1 MAYEINCLDIGTSKI
16 NLLTGRL
23 TASGPELKG
32 LITIPSKGIR
42 KGLVIDMAEASSS
55 IKDVIKEAEK
65 RYSARVDSVVT
76 AISGSSIQVIESYG
90 ATGIGGKRIT
100 DRDIENTINSAG
112 SVYIPLDREL
122 LHVIPVE
129 FSLDGES
136 GIKNPLGM
144 KGFRLEVKVQII
156 TALINHLENLSGCCE
171 QAGLRIK
178 KFIFK
183 PFALQKAVLK
193 DDEIEE
199 GVLLVDIGGGTTDI
213 SVFKDR
219 RLLSTKT
226 IPVGGNHITNDLAIG
241 LKIPVQEAE
250 RLKIKY
256 GSAVLR
262 NSSTVTFATDDE
274 IEIDSLRNRRAVSLG
289 IIEEIIYARCEELI
303 SLIKDSMK
311 GLPGLC
317 GAVITGG
324 SSVLNGL
331 DSLIESLLGM
341 PVRIGYP
348 EGFRGPGI
356 SSGLPGPQNSLV
368 FGLWKVATETMRSDR
383 NWKYLIED
391 LIERAKGILN
401 TPRKLV
407 SDFRTKKVLT
417 SEHQQGPQKVFR
429 SSGVSPIVS
438 SAKRR

>member
-1 MAYEINCLDIGTSKI
+1 MAHEINCLDIGTSKV

-32 LITIPSKGIR
+32 FITVPSRGIR
-42 KGLVIDMAEASSS
+42 KGLIIDMTEASSS
-55 IKDVIKEAEK
+55 IKDAIKEAEK
-65 RYSARVDSVVT
+65 RYSVRVDSVVT
-76 AISGSSIQVIESYG
+76 AISGSSIQIIESYG
-90 ATGIGGKRIT
+90 ATGTGGKKIT
-100 DRDIENTINSAG
+100 ERDIQNAISSAD
-112 SVYIPLDREL
+112 SVYIPLDREV

-129 FSLDGES
+129 FFLDGES

-156 TALINHLENLSGCCE
+156 TALINPLENLSACCE

-178 KFIFK
+178 EFIFK
-183 PFALQKAVLK
+183 PIALQKAILK
-193 DDEIEE
+193 DEEIEE

-219 RLLSTKT
+219 RLLFTKT
-226 IPVGGNHITNDLAIG
+226 ITVGGNHITNDLAIG

-262 NSSTVTFATDDE
+262 NSSDE
-274 IEIDSLRNRRAVSLG
+274 IEIDSLRNRRTISLG
-289 IIEEIIYARCEELI
+289 IIEEIIYARSEELI
-303 SLIKDSMK
+303 SLIKDSIK

-317 GAVITGG
+317 GVVITGG

-331 DSLIESLLGM
+331 DNLIESLLGM
-341 PVRIGYP
+341 PVRIGCP
-348 EGFRGPGI
+348 EGFRGPSI
-356 SSGLPGPQNSLV
+356 SSAQPGPQDSLV
-368 FGLWKVATETMRSDR
+368 FGLWKVAIEGMKPDK
-383 NWKYLIED
+383 NWKYLIGD
-391 LIERAKGILN
+391 LIKKAKVILN

-407 SDFRTKKVLT
+407 SELRTKRVLT
-417 SEHQQGPQKVFR
+417 SEHQ
-429 SSGVSPIVS
+429 
-438 SAKRR
+438 

>member
-1 MAYEINCLDIGTSKI
+1 MAYEITCLDIGTSKI

-23 TASGPELKG
+23 TANGPELKG
-32 LITIPSKGIR
+32 LITVPSKGIR

-55 IKDVIKEAEK
+55 IKDAIKEAEK
-65 RYSARVDSVVT
+65 RYSVRVDSVMT
-76 AISGSSIQVIESYG
+76 AISGSSIHVIESYG
-90 ATGIGGKRIT
+90 ATGTGGKKIT
-100 DRDIENTINSAG
+100 DRDIENAINSAG

-171 QAGLRIK
+171 QAGLGIK
-178 KFIFK
+178 EFIFK
-183 PFALQKAVLK
+183 PFALQRAILK
-193 DDEIEE
+193 DEEMEE

-219 RLLSTKT
+219 RLLTTGT

-250 RLKIKY
+250 RVKIKY

-262 NSSTVTFATDDE
+262 NSSEE

-331 DSLIESLLGM
+331 DSLIESLIGM

-356 SSGLPGPQNSLV
+356 SSGLSGPQNSLV
-368 FGLWKVATETMRSDR
+368 FGLWKIATETMRSDK
-383 NWKYLIED
+383 NWKCLLED
-391 LIERAKGILN
+391 LIQRAKGILN

-407 SDFRTKKVLT
+407 ADFKTKKVLT
-417 SEHQQGPQKVFR
+417 SEHQRGPQKVFR
-429 SSGVSPIVS
+429 SSGVSPILG

>member
-1 MAYEINCLDIGTSKI
+1 MAYEITCLDIGTSKI

-32 LITIPSKGIR
+32 LITVPSKGIR

-55 IKDVIKEAEK
+55 IKDAIKEAEK
-65 RYSARVDSVVT
+65 RYSVRVDSVMT

-90 ATGIGGKRIT
+90 ATGTGGKKIT
-100 DRDIENTINSAG
+100 DRDIENAINSAG

-171 QAGLRIK
+171 QAGLGIK
-178 KFIFK
+178 EFIFK
-183 PFALQKAVLK
+183 PFALQRAILK
-193 DDEIEE
+193 DEEVEE

-219 RLLSTKT
+219 RLLTTGT

-250 RLKIKY
+250 KVKIKY

-262 NSSTVTFATDDE
+262 NSSEE

-289 IIEEIIYARCEELI
+289 IIEEIIYARAEELI

-331 DSLIESLLGM
+331 DSLIESLIGM

-356 SSGLPGPQNSLV
+356 SSGLSGPQNSLV
-368 FGLWKVATETMRSDR
+368 FGLWKIATEAMRSDK
-383 NWKYLIED
+383 NWKCLLED
-391 LIERAKGILN
+391 LIQRAKGILN

-407 SDFRTKKVLT
+407 ADIKTKKVLT
-417 SEHQQGPQKVFR
+417 SEHQRGPQKVFR
-429 SSGVSPIVS
+429 SSGVSPILG

>member
-1 MAYEINCLDIGTSKI
+1 MAHEINCLDIGTTKI

-32 LITIPSKGIR
+32 LITVPSKGIR
-42 KGLVIDMAEASSS
+42 KGVIIDMQEASSS
-55 IKDVIKEAEK
+55 IKDAIKEAEK
-65 RYSARVDSVVT
+65 RYSIRVDSVIT
-76 AISGSSIQVIESYG
+76 AISGSSIQIIESYG
-90 ATGIGGKRIT
+90 ATGIGGKKI
-100 DRDIENTINSAG
+100 RDKDVENAINSAG

-122 LHVIPVE
+122 LHIIPVE

-156 TALINHLENLSGCCE
+156 TALVNHLENLSGACE

-178 KFIFK
+178 EFIFK
-183 PFALQKAVLK
+183 PFALQRAILK
-193 DDEIEE
+193 DEEIEG

-213 SVFKDR
+213 SIFKDR
-219 RLLSTKT
+219 RLISTET

-262 NSSTVTFATDDE
+262 NSPDE
-274 IEIDSLRNRRAVSLG
+274 IEIDSLRNKRTVSLG
-289 IIEEIIYARCEELI
+289 IVEEIIYARAEELI

-317 GAVITGG
+317 GTVITGG
-324 SSVLNGL
+324 SSLLNGL

-348 EGFRGPGI
+348 EGFRASPVL
-356 SSGLPGPQNSLV
+356 SGMFIPQNSLV
-368 FGLWKVATETMRSDR
+368 FGLWKMATERKRSDK
-383 NWKYLIED
+383 NWRYRIED
-391 LIERAKGILN
+391 LIEWARGLLN
-401 TPRKLV
+401 TPKTLLKGG
-407 SDFRTKKVLT
+407 SLCLSLKN
-417 SEHQQGPQKVFR
+417 S
-429 SSGVSPIVS
+429 
-438 SAKRR
+438 